1 MKKRSVLTLA
11 AALCAGTLGLTACG
25 GGSGD
30 AAADGPVTIDY
41 TWWGSQDRA
50 DRMTKA
56 IAAFESSHPDISIN
70 PNFTD
75 FEGYWQKRA
84 TEAAGGGLPD
94 VMQFDLSYLRQYA
107 ERGALLDVE
116 ELGDAIDT
124 SGIEESLLPSGRI
137 DDATYGVPISTNA
150 LGLFYNPAILEQAG
164 VAAPTPEMTWDD
176 YQAWIREVSEK
187 APEGVFGSGDY
198 TGTLWLFDMKL
209 RQEGKQA
216 VTEDGELGF
225 TKADLKEWWESTAA
239 LRADGSLISAE
250 RTTQLSP
257 VSVFGA
263 GETASEFSWDNFLA
277 GYLTDTG
284 AQQLEIV
291 APPSDGD
298 DHGLFLKAS
307 MLYSIGSNTE
317 HPEAAAEFIDFMV
330 NDPEVGEIFGT
341 SRGIPAS
348 KAQRDGVTFEGADA
362 QIVAYEESIADEL
375 GESPAPLPIGFGTLE
390 TNFKRLG
397 EDINYGRLTV
407 DEAVDQWFTEAESAM
422 QQ

>member
-56 IAAFESSHPDISIN
+56 IAAFESSHPDIRIN

-124 SGIEESLLPSGRI
+124 SGIEESLLPSGQI

-176 YQAWIREVSEK
+176 YHAWIREVSEK

-317 HPEAAAEFIDFMV
+317 HPEAAAEFI
-330 NDPEVGEIFGT
+330 T
-341 SRGIPAS
+341 SWSTTPRSVRSSAPPAAS
-348 KAQRDGVTFEGADA
+348 RRRR
-362 QIVAYEESIADEL
+362 
-375 GESPAPLPIGFGTLE
+375 P
-390 TNFKRLG
+390 
-397 EDINYGRLTV
+397 
-407 DEAVDQWFTEAESAM
+407 SATA
-422 QQ
+422 